1 MDTNTQQRKTRNA
14 DSPIDDK
21 IIVWTVMR
29 RKKKKKKKK
38 KKQIKSTVFETVC
51 RALVAAIAM

>member
-29 RKKKKKKKK
+29 RKKKKKKK
-38 KKQIKSTVFETVC
+38 QIKSTVFETVC